1 MERGRKVIDESVTE
15 WLDVLRLTVE
25 LFDSFAK
32 YATGRGAISMW
43 GDPGYLTADFSNGW
57 SASAGVVKLG
67 KGDTYVKFASWCN
80 GVRSSSTYESVK
92 NDWQSAVGRAASGGA
107 S

>member
-1 MERGRKVIDESVTE
+1 MIDESVTE
-15 WLDVLRLTVE
+15 WLDGLRLTVE

-67 KGDTYVKFASWCN
+67 KGGTYVKFASWSN
-80 GVRSSSTYESVK
+80 GVGYNSTYELVN
-92 NDWQSAVGRAASGGA
+92 NDWRAAVDRAVSGGA

>member
-1 MERGRKVIDESVTE
+1 MIDESVAE
-15 WLDVLRLTVE
+15 WLAELRRVSDQFE
-25 LFDSFAK
+25 NFVD
-32 YATGRGAISMW
+32 YAVDRGAKSMW